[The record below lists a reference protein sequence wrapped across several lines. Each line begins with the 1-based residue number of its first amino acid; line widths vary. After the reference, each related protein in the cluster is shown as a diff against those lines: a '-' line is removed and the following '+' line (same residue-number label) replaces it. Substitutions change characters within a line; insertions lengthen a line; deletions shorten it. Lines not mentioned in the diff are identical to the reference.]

1 MLDVLKHASY
11 ANNYS
16 AVTSIMDGCVVPT
29 ENNLIRNGTE
39 TTGEFT
45 IIALNC

>member
-1 MLDVLKHASY
+1 MLDVLNCVSY
-11 ANNYS
+11 ANNYP